1 MGSFCFLLG
10 CSNLKQNFSPAKF
23 LKFKFLPLV
32 KDYSGKKYPIL
43 SDRYVMLVWVAFLAK
58 KSSLKP
64 GVKVGRKG
72 QDYVILY
79 IIPNFK
85 FLLYQFLKKKSVKS
99 GSSKILLAAH
109 TYSSVEVIIL
119 GMIIE
124 TKIMVNAFNN
134 YVRFYVVSRYG
145 C

>member
-1 MGSFCFLLG
+1 MSGFF
-10 CSNLKQNFSPAKF
+10 
-23 LKFKFLPLV
+23 
-32 KDYSGKKYPIL
+32 GKKG
-43 SDRYVMLVWVAFLAK
+43 
-58 KSSLKP
+58 SLKP

-85 FLLYQFLKKKSVKS
+85 FLLSQFLKKKSVKS

-109 TYSSVEVIIL
+109 IYPSVEVTIL
-119 GMIIE
+119 GTIIE
-124 TKIMVNAFNN
+124 AKIMVDAFNN
-134 YVRFYVVSRYG
+134 YFRFYVVSRYG